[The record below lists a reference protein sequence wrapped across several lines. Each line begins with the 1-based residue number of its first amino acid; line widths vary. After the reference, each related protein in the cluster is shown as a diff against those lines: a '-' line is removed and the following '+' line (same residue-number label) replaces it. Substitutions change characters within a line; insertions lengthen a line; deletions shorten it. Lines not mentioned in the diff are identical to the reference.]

1 MSKNI
6 VSGCVNRG
14 RRPDTEFMQPTV
26 GQTQL
31 NSPSRVIVRGIE
43 AAAVRVA
50 VIPVLG
56 RKQSAVVTREGVAG
70 VPLEIFLRILN
81 RGL

>member
-1 MSKNI
+1 
-6 VSGCVNRG
+6 
-14 RRPDTEFMQPTV
+14 MQPTV
-26 GQTQL
+26 GQTLLTQL